1 MVDSVGN
8 EPGAR
13 IKVIGAGGCG
23 GNAVNHMIASG
34 LQNVEFV
41 SVNTDSQALRNN
53 AASIQ
58 LQIGQMLTR
67 GRGAGGNPELGR
79 KAALE
84 DEEQLRKLLAESEMV
99 FVTAG
104 MGGGTGTGS
113 APVIARLARE
123 CGALTVGVVTRPF
136 LFEGRKRKSQA
147 DDGVREL
154 KNAVDTLI
162 TIPNDRL
169 LSVASRSTTLKEAF
183 QKADDV
189 LLHAVRG
196 ISELVTVHGLIN
208 LDFADVRSVMADMG
222 MAMMGTAHASG
233 ENRAVEA
240 AQRAIS
246 SPLLEDMSFKGA
258 RGLLINLTGGLD
270 MSLYEVHEAASL
282 IQEEAHEDANII
294 FGAVIDEE
302 LKDEIRVTVIATGF
316 GEHRQAPDRRNFRH
330 LPSEFPS
337 TLPLRDIPREQVETP
352 PPDVSTN
359 GAAPPPIEPP
369 PASNVLNLEQSLF
382 PTIENQLAQ
391 NGSIIEAAPATSASH
406 NGMFNGTGKPIRRL
420 GLVDESILD
429 APAFKQRIM
438 DDYGAG
444 VTRTGRDE
452 REEVGG
458 LDSEQNWREPSQ
470 FANEPT
476 QFTNVAIHDA
486 PGMPERPHISDSSD
500 HSTNE
505 VPAISSDRVRREAPA
520 TGRQLERVER
530 RVTALLNQIWS
541 PTKVR

>member
-1 MVDSVGN
+1 MVYLIEN

-23 GNAVNHMIASG
+23 GNAINHMIASG

-53 AASIQ
+53 NASIQ
-58 LQIGQMLTR
+58 LQMGQTLTR
-67 GRGAGGNPELGR
+67 GRGAGGNPEIGR
-79 KAALE
+79 RAALE
-84 DEEQLRKLLAESEMV
+84 DEERLRKLLAEAEMV

-123 CGALTVGVVTRPF
+123 VGALTVGVVTRPF

-147 DDGVREL
+147 DEGVREL
-154 KNAVDTLI
+154 KDAVDTLI

-169 LSVASRSTTLKEAF
+169 LSVASRTTTLKEAF

-189 LLHAVRG
+189 LLQAVRG

-222 MAMMGTAHASG
+222 MAMMGTAYASG

-240 AQRAIS
+240 AHRAIS
-246 SPLLEDMSFKGA
+246 SPLLEDLSIKGA
-258 RGLLINLTGGLD
+258 RGMLINVTGGMD

-316 GEHRQAPDRRNFRH
+316 GEQRREPERRNFRYSPPDFSSAGS
-330 LPSEFPS
+330 LK
-337 TLPLRDIPREQVETP
+337 DIPRQQVEKHPVNVPAGETFSAPPVEQQPAPKVSEVPASPPVETP
-352 PPDVSTN
+352 PVHESMVLE
-359 GAAPPPIEPP
+359 APL
-369 PASNVLNLEQSLF
+369 ASPV
-382 PTIENQLAQ
+382 P
-391 NGSIIEAAPATSASH
+391 H
-406 NGMFNGTGKPIRRL
+406 NGMSNGKPVRRL
-420 GLVDESILD
+420 GLVDEQILD
-429 APAFKQRIM
+429 MSTRQRRTEQRDVLTGNGRNGFEKVSDFDLRQSRQEPQQSADVDIHRGSGVSEPAHTPDF
-438 DDYGAG
+438 
-444 VTRTGRDE
+444 
-452 REEVGG
+452 
-458 LDSEQNWREPSQ
+458 
-470 FANEPT
+470 
-476 QFTNVAIHDA
+476 
-486 PGMPERPHISDSSD
+486 PERTRD
-500 HSTNE
+500 T
-505 VPAISSDRVRREAPA
+505 VRTVNSGQTELEEPNA
-520 TGRQLERVER
+520 GRQPTNLESRV
-530 RVTALLNQIWS
+530 VGFLNQIWR
-541 PTKVR
+541 PTKPGR